1 MEKPDSKCEN
11 GVGKFSSKTKEGE
24 IVKTLIDPEKSLVQQ
39 LRKTSWAE
47 QSHTRDF
54 L

>member
-1 MEKPDSKCEN
+1 MTTPSGILVSVARTREEN
-11 GVGKFSSKTKEGE
+11 
-24 IVKTLIDPEKSLVQQ
+24 LP
-39 LRKTSWAE
+39 KTSWAE